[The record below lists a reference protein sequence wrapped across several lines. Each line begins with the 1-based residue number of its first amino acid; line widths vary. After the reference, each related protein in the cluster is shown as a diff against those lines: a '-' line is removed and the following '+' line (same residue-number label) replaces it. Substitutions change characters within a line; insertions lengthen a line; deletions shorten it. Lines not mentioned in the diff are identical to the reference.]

1 MTVSFAVVASVL
13 QETVGEVSTEQKE
26 KLEHKRRMREN
37 RKKERKKERETYFD
51 VDASKAFTNGA
62 SGFIGSKNAFAW
74 GRNGTGCCHK
84 LGDVVG

>member
-37 RKKERKKERETYFD
+37 RKKERKKERRTSTLMPAKRLPMVP
-51 VDASKAFTNGA
+51 VDSSAARMPLPGA
-62 SGFIGSKNAFAW
+62 EMARAVATSSAM
-74 GRNGTGCCHK
+74 
-84 LGDVVG
+84 